1 MNARN
6 LTYHG
11 ALCGWALARAHAR
24 TGDPVA
30 IGAYLG
36 GKDAFDRAV
45 LDYAKAYVRTTE
57 HDHQRL
63 VDAVGD
69 GRVQA
74 VAGI

>member
-1 MNARN
+1 
-6 LTYHG
+6 
-11 ALCGWALARAHAR
+11 
-24 TGDPVA
+24 VA
-30 IGAYLG
+30 ISAYLG
-36 GKDAFDRAV
+36 RKDTFDRAV

-63 VDAVGD
+63 VDAVSD